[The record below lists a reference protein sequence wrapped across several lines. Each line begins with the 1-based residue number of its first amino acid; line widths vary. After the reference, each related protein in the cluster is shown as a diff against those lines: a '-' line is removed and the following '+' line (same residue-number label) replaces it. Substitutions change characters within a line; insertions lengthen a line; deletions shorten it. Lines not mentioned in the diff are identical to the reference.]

1 MLSPE
6 HKHYEHKPPQLR
18 IRRRRWEQSASVFRS
33 GSVEQVRAW
42 PWSVLRRGRGRRAKC
57 STKLKNLT
65 GLLEYQ
71 AAGGARTGTNEMVV
85 DQATFVPPGDHPQQ
99 ALMAADKRQA
109 F

>member
-1 MLSPE
+1 MFP
-6 HKHYEHKPPQLR
+6 
-18 IRRRRWEQSASVFRS
+18 S

-71 AAGGARTGTNEMVV
+71 AAGGARTGTDEMVV
-85 DQATFVPPGDHPQQ
+85 DQATFVPPGDRGT
-99 ALMAADKRQA
+99 KRRTSTERVLKTGCWSA
-109 F
+109 RVLGWGVHL

>member
-6 HKHYEHKPPQLR
+6 HNYEHKPPQLR
-18 IRRRRWEQSASVFRS
+18 IRRRRWEQSASVFPS

-85 DQATFVPPGDHPQQ
+85 DQATFVTRLYLPGTT
-99 ALMAADKRQA
+99 LSKL
-109 F
+109 